1 MNNEPSIEYPESVDG
16 AADNNTYPPA
26 GFSAPSPPI
35 QVIGRCE
42 DIFRLFTPTRL
53 TIRLSDLEQELGMQR
68 STAHRYLTSLGATGF
83 LERVEEGYAPGP
95 LMTSIGTLA
104 LDSQRILDIADPY
117 MRRLTSEIH
126 ETCVL
131 SLWGGRGPV
140 IVRVMEDM
148 DKVVHVLV
156 RIGATLDPNS
166 AQGRVFLAFLHD
178 DDLTERVLASLPKP
192 TSDDVLKSLPDV
204 YRNRLS
210 ISATLV
216 RGVRTVAAP
225 ILDRRER
232 IMAAI
237 AVVGTMQ
244 SIPEGAD
251 SGLALAVS
259 HTAKLLS
266 EQLGWSNS
274 NNL

>member
-1 MNNEPSIEYPESVDG
+1 MEDQLVAHGDHTPTVSPTQEDLMSV
-16 AADNNTYPPA
+16 APM
-26 GFSAPSPPI
+26 PSPPI

-42 DIFRLFTPTRL
+42 EILRLFSPTRL
-53 TIRLSDLEQELGMQR
+53 TIRLNDLEQELGMQR
-68 STAHRYLTSLGATGF
+68 STAHRYLTSLGSTGF
-83 LERVEEGYAPGP
+83 LERVDEGYAPGP
-95 LMTSIGTLA
+95 LMTSVGTIA
-104 LDSQRILDIADPY
+104 LDSQRVLDIADPH

-131 SLWGGRGPV
+131 SSWGGRGPV
-140 IVRVMEDM
+140 IVRVVEDM

-166 AQGRVFLAFLHD
+166 AQSRVFLAFLHD
-178 DDLTERVLASLPKP
+178 DDLTQRVTARLPAPTRDDVIRSLPEVR
-192 TSDDVLKSLPDV
+192 DD
-204 YRNRLS
+204 RLC

-232 IMAAI
+232 ITAAI

-244 SIPEGAD
+244 SIPENPD
-251 SGLALAVS
+251 SGIALAVK
-259 HTAKLLS
+259 HAAEQLS
-266 EQLGWSNS
+266 EQLGWRRGN
-274 NNL
+274 